1 MQVGFLI
8 YGSLQSTSGGYLY
21 DRKVCEYLRANADQV
36 NLFRMVQRSYSKHLT
51 DNFSC
56 HWLNTLARARLD
68 VLLQDELNHPS
79 LFLLNRRLRLRVSYP
94 IVSIVHHLRSKE
106 KWPLPAGLF
115 YRTVEKLY
123 LASVDGFI
131 YNSQATCRSV
141 EKLLGGHRRGLIAF
155 PGGDRLGGALAE
167 RNIVRRLQ
175 RGGPLRLLFVGNV
188 IARKGLH
195 GLLEGLAALRHH
207 SWELWIVGS
216 LKTDANY
223 VSTIRRSIS
232 RLALA
237 EKVRL
242 LDAVSDPELAT
253 LLQRGDVIAMPFS
266 YEGFGIVY
274 LEGMAYG
281 LPALA
286 SSCGGAREIV
296 IHGEN
301 GYLFEPGDVQGL
313 IRVLRRLID
322 DRDQLERLSLAARK
336 RFFAFPTWEQTTAR
350 IRDFLVDLIYP

>member
-1 MQVGFLI
+1 MRIGLLI

-21 DRKVCEYLRANADQV
+21 DRKVCEYLRANGDQV
-36 NLFRMVQRSYSKHLT
+36 NLFSLPRRSYSKHLT
-51 DNFSC
+51 DNFSS
-56 HWLNTLARARLD
+56 HWLNTLARAQLD

-79 LFLLNRRLRLRVSYP
+79 LFLLNRRLRPQVSYP
-94 IVSIVHHLRSKE
+94 VVSIVHHLRSKE
-106 KWPLPAGLF
+106 EWPLPAELF

-123 LASVDGFI
+123 LSSVDGFI
-131 YNSQATCRSV
+131 FNSRGTCRSV
-141 EKLLGGHRRGLIAF
+141 ENLLGGQRSGLIAF
-155 PGGDRLGGALAE
+155 PGGDRLGGALTE
-167 RNIVRRLQ
+167 REIVDRLRRD
-175 RGGPLRLLFVGNV
+175 RPVRLLFVGNV

-195 GLLEGLAALRHH
+195 TLLEGLSALRNH
-207 SWELWIVGS
+207 SWELVIVGS
-216 LKTDANY
+216 LKTDAKY

-232 RLALA
+232 RLALQ

-242 LDAVSDPELAT
+242 VNTVSDSELAT
-253 LLQRGDVIAMPFS
+253 LLQGGDVIAMPFS

-301 GYLFEPGDVQGL
+301 GYLFEPGDVRGL

-336 RFFAFPTWEQTTAR
+336 RFFAFPTWEQTTAS
-350 IRDFLVDLIYP
+350 IRTFLAELIFL